1 MTQALL
7 PKPFDGVENRSFRW
21 QAGDPA
27 ALLLHGFPGT
37 PAEMR
42 PLGTVLR
49 DAGWTVH
56 GLMLPGLGAD
66 IATLEQRSF
75 HDWSAAAN
83 QAMEELKRQHE
94 VVLLIGYSMGAALA
108 LHTALDQ
115 RPAGLVLLAPF
126 WSFGEGWLR
135 ILWPLVNFLIRRV
148 NPLRYADFSAM
159 DVRRALLR
167 MYHNIDLDDPQIQQA
182 LRQTAL
188 SLGTI
193 AQVRQLGRSAF
204 ERAAKIDVP
213 TLVIQGSRDKVARS
227 PCTARLLDRLPN
239 GGFQYR
245 QVDAAHDLVDP
256 ESSAW
261 NQVIDCL
268 LGFADRIR
276 EPPGIEIDSP
286 RSNNV
291 ISEKSC

>member
-1 MTQALL
+1 
-7 PKPFDGVENRSFRW
+7 
-21 QAGDPA
+21 
-27 ALLLHGFPGT
+27 
-37 PAEMR
+37 
-42 PLGTVLR
+42 
-49 DAGWTVH
+49 
-56 GLMLPGLGAD
+56 
-66 IATLEQRSF
+66 
-75 HDWSAAAN
+75 
-83 QAMEELKRQHE
+83 
-94 VVLLIGYSMGAALA
+94 
-108 LHTALDQ
+108 
-115 RPAGLVLLAPF
+115 
-126 WSFGEGWLR
+126 
-135 ILWPLVNFLIRRV
+135 
-148 NPLRYADFSAM
+148 
-159 DVRRALLR
+159 

-213 TLVIQGSRDKVARS
+213 TLVIHGSRDKVARS

-276 EPPGIEIDSP
+276 EPPRSEIDSR
-286 RSNNV
+286 RSNNE
-291 ISEKSC
+291 ISEKSR